1 MPSCFRA
8 LKDFSRKRIARIAT
22 LYSYGNYSY
31 LDFQEDYPHA
41 SRSVFYSILD
51 AAVVENIVSDDVASR
66 MQKISLD
73 NSYRQVYEKNGLSAA
88 KKCVERGKATWR
100 KRFHERHD
108 FNFNKTTSKRLAI
121 AYANSTLSL
130 NDFCKDNC
138 IPVNLF
144 NRTLK
149 NAIINCY
156 VSDKVVRQLREKALK
171 FNEAEK
177 VNELFDFLCEKR
189 KENKCR
195 KKK

>member
-1 MPSCFRA
+1 MSSFRT
-8 LKDFSRKRIARIAT
+8 LKDFSRKRIARIAI
-22 LYSYGNYSY
+22 LYSYGNYGY
-31 LDFQEDYPHA
+31 CDFQEDYPYV

-66 MQKISLD
+66 MQKVSLD
-73 NSYRQVYEKNGLSAA
+73 NSYRQVYDKSGLSAA
-88 KKCVERGKATWR
+88 KKSVERGKATWR
-100 KRFHERHD
+100 KRMRDRHD
-108 FNFNKTTSKRLAI
+108 FNFNKTTSKQLAI
-121 AYANSTLSL
+121 AYANSSLSL

-171 FNEAEK
+171 FNEEEK
-177 VNELFDFLCEKR
+177 VNQFFDFLCEKR
-189 KENKCR
+189 KENKSR